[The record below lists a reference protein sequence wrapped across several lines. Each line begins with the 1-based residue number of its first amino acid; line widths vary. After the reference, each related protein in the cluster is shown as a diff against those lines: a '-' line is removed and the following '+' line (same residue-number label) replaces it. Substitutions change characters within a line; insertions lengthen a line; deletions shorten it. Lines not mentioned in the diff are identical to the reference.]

1 MMAGRGRGPLVLGL
15 LLSLILAACSQ
26 TIKEIPPLATDEEL
40 RLFDEQPIVVV
51 RLEFNRLEDAQDVIK
66 SYEAIKIDYDKKY
79 LLLTPSLED
88 FKALRSMAFE
98 RNFAVSIDM
107 QKTLEQ
113 TARIALKDTGQI
125 QGIPGYDCYCT
136 LEKTYKKMQLYAQAY
151 PELASVEDIGDSWQ
165 KTQRQEKQGE
175 GGYDILVLV
184 LTNKLSTIEKPKTL
198 ITSALHP
205 REYATAE
212 LTIRFAEH
220 LLENYGKD
228 PDITYLLDHQ
238 EVHLIIQTNP
248 DGRKAAEGGVLWR
261 KNGNISH
268 CEGHSRFYGADLNR
282 NFAFAWGEE
291 GAGKRPCDETF
302 RGSSAA
308 SEPETKAVQDYLKKL
323 FSDRRANDFVSPAPK
338 DSSGLYIDIHSFGEL
353 VLWPWGVKDTPA
365 PNHSE
370 LRTLGRK
377 LSYLNNYTPEQ
388 AIGLR
393 PTSGTSNDFAYG
405 ELGVASYTF
414 ELGTDFFQDCDS
426 FTNKILPDNFA
437 ALIYA
442 MKSSRAPYQLPAGPE
457 MVDLQIDESF
467 TLTATADDTRY
478 NKKKGLESSQTISE
492 AEYYVGTP
500 PWMPGA
506 IAQKFIATDKTLN
519 GQVATLQAKLD
530 FSALSTGQHLVY
542 ARAKDS
548 AGNWGVVSAV
558 FVTVE

>member
-1 MMAGRGRGPLVLGL
+1 MAGRGPGPLALSL
-15 LLSLILAACSQ
+15 LLTLILAACSQ

-40 RLFDEQPIVVV
+40 RLFAEQPIIVV
-51 RLEFNRLEDAQDVIK
+51 RVEFNRLDDAQDVIK
-66 SYEAIKIDYDKKY
+66 SYEAIKIDYDHKY

-88 FKALRSMAFE
+88 FKALRSLAFE

-113 TARIALKDTGQI
+113 TARVALKDAGQI

-136 LEKTYKKMQLYAQAY
+136 LEKTYKKMQLFAAAY
-151 PELASVEDIGDSWQ
+151 PDLASLEDIGDSWQ
-165 KTQRQEKQGE
+165 KTQGA
-175 GGYDILVLV
+175 GGYDIFVLV
-184 LTNKLSTIEKPKTL
+184 LSNKLSKVDKPTTL

-228 PDITYLLDHQ
+228 ADITWLLDHQ
-238 EVHLIIQTNP
+238 EVHLIIQANP

-261 KNGNISH
+261 KNANSTACKGF
-268 CEGHSRFYGADLNR
+268 SRFYGADLNR
-282 NFAFAWGEE
+282 NFAFGWGEY
-291 GAGKRPCDETF
+291 GAGDKPCDETF
-302 RGSSAA
+302 RGGSAA
-308 SEPETKAVQDYLKKL
+308 SEPETKAVQDYLRRL
-323 FSDRRANDFVSPAPK
+323 FPDNRPDDFSSPAPK
-338 DSSGLYIDIHSFGEL
+338 DSSGLYLDIHSFGEL
-353 VLWPWGVKDTPA
+353 ILWPWGVKDTPA
-365 PNHSE
+365 PNHAE

-377 LSYLNNYTPEQ
+377 LAYFNDYTPEQ

-405 ELGVASYTF
+405 ELGVASYTI

-457 MVDLQIDESF
+457 IVDLKIDESLK
-467 TLTATADDTRY
+467 LTAKADDTRY
-478 NKKKGLESSQTISE
+478 NKKKGLEQSQATSA
-492 AEYYVGTP
+492 AEYYVDTP

-506 IAQKFIATDKTLN
+506 VAHKFVATDKTLDKN
-519 GQVATLQAKLD
+519 VEELQAPLNV
-530 FSALSTGQHLVY
+530 SALGKGQHIVY

-548 AGNWGVVSAV
+548 MGNWGVVSAV
-558 FVTVE
+558 FVTVQ

>member
-1 MMAGRGRGPLVLGL
+1 MAGLRRGPLVLGL
-15 LLSLILAACSQ
+15 LLTLILAACSQ

-51 RLEFNRLEDAQDVIK
+51 RLEFNRLDDAQDVIK
-66 SYEAIKIDYDKKY
+66 SFEAIKIDYDQKY

-88 FKALRSMAFE
+88 FKALRSLAFE
-98 RNFAVSIDM
+98 KNFAVSIDKA
-107 QKTLEQ
+107 KTLEQ
-113 TARIALKDTGQI
+113 TARIALKDAGQI

-136 LEKTYKKMQLYAQAY
+136 LEKTLKKMQLFAQAY
-151 PELASVEDIGDSWQ
+151 PELVSLEDIGDSWQ
-165 KTQRQEKQGE
+165 KTQRQENQGE
-175 GGYDILVLV
+175 GGHDIFVLV
-184 LTNKLSTIEKPKTL
+184 ISNKLSTVEKPKTL

-238 EVHLIIQTNP
+238 EVHLIIQANP

-261 KNGNISH
+261 KNGNSSH

-302 RGSSAA
+302 KGSSAA
-308 SEPETKAVQDYLKKL
+308 SEPETKAIQDYLEKL
-323 FSDRRANDFVSPAPK
+323 FPDRRADDFKSAAPK
-338 DSSGLYIDIHSFGEL
+338 DSSGLYLDIHSFGEL
-353 VLWPWGVKDTPA
+353 ILWPWGVSYAPA
-365 PNHSE
+365 PNHTE

-377 LSYLNNYTPEQ
+377 LAYFNNYTPEQ

-426 FTNKILPDNFA
+426 FVNKILPDNFA

-442 MKSSRAPYQLPAGPE
+442 LKSSRAPYQLPAGPE
-457 MVDLQIDESF
+457 IVNLQIDDAF
-467 TLTATADDTRY
+467 NLTARADDTRY
-478 NKKKGLESSQTISE
+478 NKKKGLEASQTIAE
-492 AEYYVGTP
+492 VEYYLGTP

-506 IAQKFIATDKTLN
+506 VAQKFVAVDKSLDETTEE
-519 GQVATLQAKLD
+519 VRATLDVSKL
-530 FSALSTGQHLVY
+530 SKGQHIVY

-558 FVTVE
+558 FVNVQ